1 MLVAETGD
9 FLKYDHHHLSIS
21 CLVDGTS
28 SLLSR
33 PPDLYFPICGLPD
46 HNQYV
51 ASVLRKRELL
61 VCGCRLWGAHQTCI

>member
-1 MLVAETGD
+1 MLVAESGD
-9 FLKYDHHHLSIS
+9 FLKYHLLIS

-33 PPDLYFPICGLPD
+33 PPDLYFPICGLPH
-46 HNQYV
+46 HNQQI
-51 ASVLRKRELL
+51 ASVTRKKRELL